1 MIQKPEIPAFNSERE
16 EAEWWDQHRDET
28 TQWMQEALR
37 SKQTASMAEVLAR
50 VQAGEN
56 AKVSVG
62 LDPSDLSRLQELA
75 AKKGVACETY
85 LRDLIHEALRRD
97 ERAG

>member
-1 MIQKPEIPAFNSERE
+1 MIQKPEIPVFNSERE

-28 TQWMQEALR
+28 AQWMQEALR
-37 SKQTASMAEVLAR
+37 SRQTASLAEVLAR
-50 VQAGEN
+50 AQMDEN
-56 AKVSVG
+56 ARVSVG
-62 LDPSDLSRLQELA
+62 LDPSDLSRLRDLA

-97 ERAG
+97 ERTG